1 MQQREVITEYVRE
14 NQAALY
20 RLAFGYV
27 RNREAAM
34 DIVQDAI
41 VNALTHATSLRT
53 IEAVRPWFYRIL
65 VNEALAHLR
74 RNKRVYLVDELE
86 DCLPAKERDLGEKID
101 VYRAVQRLKSKLKT
115 VVLLRFYEDMKFDEI
130 AKVTGVPVSTV
141 KSRLKKALELLKE
154 ELGEKGGGI

>member
-20 RLAFGYV
+20 RLAFGYA

-53 IEAVRPWFYRIL
+53 IEAVRPWLYRIL

-86 DCLPAKERDLGEKID
+86 DCLRKKGTWAR
-101 VYRAVQRLKSKLKT
+101 RST
-115 VVLLRFYEDMKFDEI
+115 
-130 AKVTGVPVSTV
+130 STV
-141 KSRLKKALELLKE
+141 RYSA
-154 ELGEKGGGI
+154 